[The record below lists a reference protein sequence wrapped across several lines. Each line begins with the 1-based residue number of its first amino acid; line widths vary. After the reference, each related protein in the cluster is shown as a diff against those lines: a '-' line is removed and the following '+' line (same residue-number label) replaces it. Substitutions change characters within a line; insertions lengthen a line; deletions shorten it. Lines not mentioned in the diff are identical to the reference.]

1 LVPPEKCQCFNGNAA
16 DFALSRKSS
25 AEFAATDKDDISTVL
40 EFEPVKDAESLTPK
54 GANNGIADKSAKAG
68 FIERAV
74 AKTPR

>member
-1 LVPPEKCQCFNGNAA
+1 
-16 DFALSRKSS
+16 
-25 AEFAATDKDDISTVL
+25 VL